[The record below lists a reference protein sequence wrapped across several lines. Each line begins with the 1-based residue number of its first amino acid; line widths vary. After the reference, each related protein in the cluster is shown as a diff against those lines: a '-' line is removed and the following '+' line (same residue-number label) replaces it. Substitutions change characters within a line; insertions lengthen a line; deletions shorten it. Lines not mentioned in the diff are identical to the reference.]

1 MRSLFRSTFQPARR
15 IAGSFRPALVPASAL
30 GAAVFSDERN
40 AILQRVVTG
49 SERMVAIRKWIA
61 SRIDAD
67 PMLLRTFGQQYIADN
82 FWGYDEL
89 VIKDQYYVDLALETL
104 RADLEMWDLS
114 EETAARIDEW
124 YAVIDIMYAAM
135 NEYGKTPLTTAAGTP
150 IPNTTA
156 PPGGTTQSTGGGGR
170 VQPGTN
176 VTNTPPSAG
185 ISTKTALLYG
195 GIGLGAVVLA
205 LLIKNA

>member
-15 IAGSFRPALVPASAL
+15 IAGGFRPAPTPVL

-40 AILQRVVTG
+40 AILQRIVTG

-104 RADLEMWDLS
+104 RTDLEMWDLD

-135 NEYGKTPLTTAAGTP
+135 NEYGKTPLITASGQTVP
-150 IPNTTA
+150 GTTA
-156 PPGGTTQSTGGGGR
+156 PPGGTTQPTGGGGR

-185 ISTKTALLYG
+185 ISTKTALVYG